1 MRLLAFLVMFAIFLV
16 GCNQENSKTDEVA
29 QDSNDIE
36 TVAEVEEKEEVEE
49 VAKTDEKEEVEST
62 EDEISEYAESD
73 DVLSHEKY
81 LEVVSESIDIFKDI
95 MGMVNG
101 LMVDALEDTSLLE
114 DEKWMADFKLVFEPI
129 EAMSNIFVELE
140 KDGKVPS
147 DMYEIHINVKESM
160 VLMSQAGDTLYRAI
174 ENGMDIRLYTEGV
187 ELMTESAN
195 KLNNVLNIIDEMQ
208 NNEQYPLTIDE

>member
-1 MRLLAFLVMFAIFLV
+1 MKMRLMRLLAFLVMFAIFLV
-16 GCNQENSKTDEVA
+16 GCNQENSKTDEVT

-36 TVAEVEEKEEVEE
+36 AVAE

-62 EDEISEYAESD
+62 EDEISEYTESD

-101 LMVDALEDTSLLE
+101 LMADALEDTSLLE

-129 EAMSNIFVELE
+129 KAMNNIFVELE

-160 VLMSQAGDTLYRAI
+160 ALMSQAGDTLYRAI
-174 ENGMDIRLYTEGV
+174 EDGIDVQLYTEGV

-195 KLNNVLNIIDEMQ
+195 KLSNVLNIIDEMQ
-208 NNEQYPLTIDE
+208 NNEQYSLTIDE